1 MGKSWSKIRKTFG
14 NDGQLETATLLPEQS
29 SSAENPISPPI
40 SDFRFSPSTSTF
52 LVHPPSSSSS
62 SPLTATTSVASTPPS
77 CSLPDLRPQNTAGC
91 SGRSRILLDCSLEEL
106 IDDLE
111 EQTRLQNDFLLKLN
125 QQEQEVAARRD
136 FLERQA
142 RKAWQDRYQKHQ
154 ERDKE
159 RLKQLSK
166 EQQPAE

>member
-77 CSLPDLRPQNTAGC
+77 CSPPDLRPQNTA
-91 SGRSRILLDCSLEEL
+91 GRSRILLDCSLEEL